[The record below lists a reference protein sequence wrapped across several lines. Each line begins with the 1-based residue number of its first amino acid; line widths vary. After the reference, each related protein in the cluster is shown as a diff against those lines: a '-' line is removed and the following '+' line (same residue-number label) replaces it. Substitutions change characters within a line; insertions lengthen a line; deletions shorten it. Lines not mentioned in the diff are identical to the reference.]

1 MILLNSV
8 NVYHML
14 VVWQNILAPLKITLL
29 THVESVTQ
37 RNPGVGVITNSWGR
51 RGGPR
56 PAPSEGRRVD
66 SRAGKNQ
73 AKIPQIAEP
82 PQLSQN
88 SKVMLIL
95 YLLELFLPRRAAEME
110 PE

>member
-29 THVESVTQ
+29 IHVESVTQ

-51 RGGPR
+51 RGRATAGPFGGT
-56 PAPSEGRRVD
+56 EGGQQSWKESGQD
-66 SRAGKNQ
+66 STD
-73 AKIPQIAEP
+73 
-82 PQLSQN
+82 S
-88 SKVMLIL
+88 
-95 YLLELFLPRRAAEME
+95 
-110 PE
+110 

>member
-29 THVESVTQ
+29 IHVESVTQ

-51 RGGPR
+51 RGGQGVPTAG
-56 PAPSEGRRVD
+56 PFGETEGGQQSWKESGQD
-66 SRAGKNQ
+66 STD
-73 AKIPQIAEP
+73 
-82 PQLSQN
+82 S
-88 SKVMLIL
+88 
-95 YLLELFLPRRAAEME
+95 
-110 PE
+110 